1 MLSLVNSL
9 RMRETYLH
17 FYLPGYVSLT
27 FIKGLGLGQYDGA
40 CQCNQQGLLIL
51 GRPGDQLV
59 LKQDQTVV

>member
-1 MLSLVNSL
+1 
-9 RMRETYLH
+9 MREIYLH
-17 FYLPGYVSLT
+17 FYLPGYVFLT